1 MLYFSIIV
9 CGKVEFPLGERS
21 AGLLRTSTSSP
32 SGNFVPLVLVI
43 LVVAEI
49 LVFVMAFVLE
59 KERFGMKTGSLWTG
73 TGNFE
78 IQDGK
83 DVDILH
89 RPGSESQCHGHAR
102 YDLTLI

>member
-1 MLYFSIIV
+1 M
-9 CGKVEFPLGERS
+9 GERS
-21 AGLLRTSTSSP
+21 AWLLRTSTSSP
-32 SGNFVPLVLVI
+32 SGNFVPLVLAV

-49 LVFVMAFVLE
+49 LVFDMAFVLE
-59 KERFGMKTGSLWTG
+59 KERSGMKTRSLRTG
-73 TGNFE
+73 TRSFE
-78 IQDGK
+78 IQDGE